1 MRQQRQQTKGRR
13 LIEMGVIRWDV
24 WCSISKGMR
33 RWPNGSKIQCITF
46 IGMFTAEA
54 TIEDS
59 H

>member
-13 LIEMGVIRWDV
+13 RIGMDVISWDV

-33 RWPNGSKIQCITF
+33 RWPNVSKIQCTTF
-46 IGMFTAEA
+46 IGMFTTEG